1 MLKKRPFMK
10 KISFAARR
18 DPSVSAKKFTFKQMK
33 RRCRSQVRGLVEL
46 VRKHALAFD
55 RTADDD
61 GVRFSSLS
69 ALSFG

>member
-1 MLKKRPFMK
+1 M
-10 KISFAARR
+10 
-18 DPSVSAKKFTFKQMK
+18 SAKKFTFKQMK